1 MNNSIENGQK
11 SGHFSKEDKQ
21 IYISQEKK
29 MLNTVIFR
37 KMTVKN
43 TIRYH
48 LTPVRMVII

>member
-1 MNNSIENGQK
+1 MDRRVNIFPKKTNRYTSVK
-11 SGHFSKEDKQ
+11 K
-21 IYISQEKK
+21 KK